1 MTNFNL
7 FFTNYGTVVVSSTVV
22 YHLTRKNDIIQ
33 FRKLRQNMSAIF
45 KRYMCY
51 AILTEYLNAEL
62 TFNDAKTQLY
72 LNTQSVLRSQP
83 YFHLS

>member
-22 YHLTRKNDIIQ
+22 YHHLTRKNDIIQ

-45 KRYMCY
+45 KHYICS
-51 AILTEYLNAEL
+51 AILTE
-62 TFNDAKTQLY
+62 
-72 LNTQSVLRSQP
+72 
-83 YFHLS
+83 